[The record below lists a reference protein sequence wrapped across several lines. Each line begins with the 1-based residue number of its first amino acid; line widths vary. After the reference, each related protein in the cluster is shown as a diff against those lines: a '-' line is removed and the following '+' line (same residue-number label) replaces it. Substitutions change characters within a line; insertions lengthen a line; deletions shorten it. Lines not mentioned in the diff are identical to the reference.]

1 MPDLDLTPQRAASIA
16 AMAMRRRPTP
26 TFHDVALTG
35 PQRALA
41 TFQQLQPRLAG
52 RFADSALLVAAN
64 RPKRAATAQLVCQW
78 HLARAFASRWGLP
91 APKWTAEHRALLG
104 KPCGPACRQAILP
117 RPPKPK
123 PKPQPVA
130 RRRRPAAGQPAGRQ
144 QHPAHLVA
152 SAGRPRPLPPKLAA
166 YNRAACQRLG
176 IDPARYPHLTGAR
189 K

>member
-91 APKWTAEHRALLG
+91 APKWTAEHRAPLG

-123 PKPQPVA
+123 PKA
-130 RRRRPAAGQPAGRQ
+130 KPAAKAKPARTRE
-144 QHPAHLVA
+144 ALVA
-152 SAGRPRPLPPKLAA
+152 ATHASRLRVAAAARAA
-166 YNRAACQRLG
+166 YNREALARMG
-176 IDPARYPHLTGAR
+176 IPAGRYRHLTGGR
-189 K
+189 P